1 MLYYIFLIHLI
12 IFCTFLIKYNNV
24 NKANS
29 NWQFDEVY
37 LINLKRRPDRLQQ
50 FMQKFNASD
59 LKHNNILKFN
69 AIDGSILDT
78 EKIFISDVAKA
89 EIKQIETTGFRTKH
103 YQLTRGAI
111 GCYLSHIQ
119 VWEHI
124 LDSKHN
130 AVIIFEDDAN
140 VPVDIKQTIQENM
153 RHIPE
158 NWDIVLFGFYCK
170 DCIPGYKHNKVNR
183 FILLHC
189 YAINRNAVLKI
200 LKSNTLF
207 PITQQIDSLISELS
221 NILNIYSFEKNTV
234 SQFGSRTDIQLPIYP
249 NSKNSHERLLVSNK
263 DVYKKKT

>member
-1 MLYYIFLIHLI
+1 MIYYVVLIHLI
-12 IFCTFLIKYNNV
+12 IFCIFLLKYNTV
-24 NKANS
+24 NSNA
-29 NWQFDEVY
+29 NWQFDEMY
-37 LINLKRRPDRLQQ
+37 LINLKRRPDRLKK
-50 FMQKFNASD
+50 FMEKFNQSD
-59 LKHNNILKFN
+59 LKNNNILKFN
-69 AIDGSILDT
+69 AIDGSILDIN
-78 EKIFISDVAKA
+78 KIFISDVAKA

-130 AVIIFEDDAN
+130 AAIIFEDDAN
-140 VPVDIKQTIQENM
+140 VPVNIKQTIQNNM
-153 RHIPE
+153 RYIPK
-158 NWDIVLFGFYCK
+158 NWDIVLFGYYCK
-170 DCIPGYKHNKVNR
+170 DCKPGLKYNKVNR

-221 NILNIYSFEKNTV
+221 NILNIYTFEKNIV

-249 NSKNSHERLLVSNK
+249 NSKNSHDRMLVQNK